1 MNALNECCKDLL
13 LRVDRGLVRVE
24 DIVTGQPVY
33 GGVSDSDRTI
43 FIKLVEQAQTLR
55 VSDEDIF
62 PSLRSLSSLALME
75 MIPPAP
81 MTTGAA
87 TTSTA
92 ITPIVKAQGQ
102 QTVRPVPAVEP
113 AANIAMKIK
122 SMNPQELQ
130 QQVDQALK
138 NPQVSAGLNKSFS
151 QIFTQLL
158 QGNK

>member
-43 FIKLVEQAQTLR
+43 FIKLVEQAQTLQ

-62 PSLRSLSSLALME
+62 SSLRSLTSLALME

-81 MTTGAA
+81 MTTS
-87 TTSTA
+87 TTPTSTIA
-92 ITPIVKAQGQ
+92 TPIAKAQGQ
-102 QTVRPVPAVEP
+102 QTVRPVSAVEP
-113 AANIAMKIK
+113 AANIALKIK

-130 QQVDQALK
+130 QQVDKALK
-138 NPQVSAGLNKSFS
+138 NPQVSTTLNKTFAE
-151 QIFTQLL
+151 IFTQLL
-158 QGNK
+158 QGK